1 MNTLDKVFGELEYE
15 YGWNGKVKLEVF
27 GKEQIVDLII
37 SGENDDTFV
46 TWQYDSFNYFIR
58 KWSLIQE
65 DMKNKIYKY
74 YCQLRTELGYYDD
87 SVGYPLLNNVND
99 IIEHIEIDAIVIP
112 VIGVYKERCINI
124 VLSCT
129 WDDENG
135 IGVRVLNEAVDE
147 VGYQDIA
154 F

>member
-1 MNTLDKVFGELEYE
+1 M
-15 YGWNGKVKLEVF
+15 
-27 GKEQIVDLII
+27 II
-37 SGENDDTFV
+37 SCLCVIFFDVG
-46 TWQYDSFNYFIR
+46 
-58 KWSLIQE
+58 SLQ
-65 DMKNKIYKY
+65 
-74 YCQLRTELGYYDD
+74 
-87 SVGYPLLNNVND
+87 LLNNVND